1 MLYLSE
7 NHHFN
12 SDTHQLMCFQS
23 SSFLNIAIRTQRKPK
38 IREVR
43 SPSKSH
49 SLRKQMT
56 QKEQQFK
63 VRKKGSKAMK
73 TSTMM
78 RSLMTIKA
86 SMKRILNWLLTM
98 MNLLQ
103 LVTAFQDTELW
114 LNISRLNNW
123 ILHLIKSEFIPFTRI
138 INTKS

>member
-1 MLYLSE
+1 
-7 NHHFN
+7 
-12 SDTHQLMCFQS
+12 
-23 SSFLNIAIRTQRKPK
+23 
-38 IREVR
+38 
-43 SPSKSH
+43 
-49 SLRKQMT
+49 
-56 QKEQQFK
+56 
-63 VRKKGSKAMK
+63 MK